1 MAPSARLEG
10 VSKRFGDLTA
20 VRELDLETGLPAFK
34 RPTNPV
40 FQSYALGGV
49 E

>member
-1 MAPSARLEG
+1 MAPSVRLEG

-20 VRELDLETGLPAFK
+20 AREPDLETGLPAFK

-40 FQSYALGGV
+40 FRSYALGGV